1 MNIEEQM
8 KDAAATVIGI
18 APRTH
23 RTVPCVN
30 GYVLLYPGEYDIYS
44 LNKKWRW

>member
-1 MNIEEQM
+1 MNIEEQH

-23 RTVPCVN
+23 RTVPCVPKP
-30 GYVLLYPGEYDIYS
+30 YYYDSDLIYY
-44 LNKKWRW
+44 RITA